1 VRTDDVLDQIDT
13 ALHDNTVSGDAMRS
27 RPAAEPVG
35 RGILVRRLV
44 ERHGLDHDDARTAV
58 IAHEQG
64 RTTEHT
70 SLVQAEARAVI
81 DETMHRLRA
90 AFRPMA
96 ETMNA
101 TLKQIAESLKTLRA
115 CNVHPHTPARHYGRP
130 AWQSP
135 YGPARRKR

>member
-1 VRTDDVLDQIDT
+1 MRTDDVLDQIDT

-44 ERHGLDHDDARTAV
+44 DNHGLNDAEARAAGS
-58 IAHEQG
+58 AHELG
-64 RTTEHT
+64 RTPEHT
-70 SLVQAEARAVI
+70 DLVRAEARAVI
-81 DETMHRLRA
+81 TETMQRLRA

-101 TLKQIAESLKTLRA
+101 TLKQIAESLKTLRT
-115 CNVHPHTPARHYGRP
+115 CDVHPQAPARRYDRP

-135 YGPARRKR
+135 YGPARRKH